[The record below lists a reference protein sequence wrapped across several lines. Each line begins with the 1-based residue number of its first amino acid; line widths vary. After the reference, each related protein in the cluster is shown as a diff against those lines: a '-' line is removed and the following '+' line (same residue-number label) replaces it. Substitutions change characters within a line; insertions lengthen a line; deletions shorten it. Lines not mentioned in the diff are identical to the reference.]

1 MATLQH
7 VYSAPL
13 ARAIRARTVASA
25 AAAVA
30 SPPSR
35 APHADPRVLLG
46 MSEPELQQ
54 LAVDFG
60 QVSNIENLFQRSIF

>member
-7 VYSAPL
+7 VNFAPL
-13 ARAIRARTVASA
+13 ARAIRARTA
-25 AAAVA
+25 AAAAAA